1 MPPSVLFDTF
11 ENEAINN
18 MEERIGNFKVS
29 SFNSGYNR
37 KVGFNSGYNKK
48 IEKELQVN
56 DDATDSA
63 NIIACYS

>member
-1 MPPSVLFDTF
+1 
-11 ENEAINN
+11 

-56 DDATDSA
+56 DDAMDSA